1 MSPRCLANVMHR
13 LHSFRPDLLALALL
27 TLLPLIW
34 FGPVLFT
41 GKTLLPYDNLY
52 RFQPWQ
58 SLQPGITPHNELL
71 SDLVLENAVWKLH
84 VRRTLQQNEIPLW
97 NPQLFTGAPFFAAGQ
112 ASAAYPLSALFYL
125 LPIEIA
131 FGWFT
136 AIQLAIAGVNAYLLG
151 RVLKLRP
158 VAALF
163 SGVAF
168 QFSGFMVVSVV
179 FTMVIAAA
187 SWLPLLL
194 ATIERMIQKQE
205 QKGVAGFRPIP
216 YVVAGIGIVGLVV
229 LAGHPEF
236 LYYILLVAGIYTIV
250 RLLVAWRRLQH
261 PGGDHQAQTPSSD
274 QPRRE
279 GKRRHVLHA
288 LAKIAGWILLIPLLG
303 LAAGAVQLL
312 PLYELVQQNFR
323 EGSASYRQILD
334 WAWPDRHILTF
345 LLPDIFGN
353 PSHHHWFDLWAL
365 RWQPATVNWLGEAS
379 NTIFWGIKNY
389 VEGGNYVGVSTWLLA
404 ALAVGVPLATSVFRS
419 GNQNPR
425 MPHSAQ
431 SQLRVPTFLFASLA
445 LVSLLFA
452 FGTPLYA
459 LLFYGLPG
467 WDQLHSPFRWVFP
480 FTLAMSLLGGIGLE
494 QALSFSSNTSNQ
506 RFFAFGRLRIR
517 FTWLIGL
524 LPLSAAAAGL
534 TALLAVAAS
543 YFIPSPFVNL
553 AQRAVEA
560 SDLAQAAFADGRMF
574 WGYQSVGIARFGA
587 FALVAGLLLWRL
599 TRTDDRTAGRE
610 STNDVAP
617 GSHKS
622 RARLVSLLPFSS
634 VALLALELFA
644 VHGAF
649 NPAAD
654 PALSPLRNVPPVVRF
669 INQKEN
675 AGSRPEIRYA
685 PFRFTTFDPP
695 GSKTFNANVGMYYGW
710 QDIRGYDS
718 IIPKQYVDLMN
729 RVADQSGELLYN
741 RIAPLYA
748 SAGPA
753 NNHNPFAALENP
765 LLDLLGV
772 KYILSELVVPN
783 SNSWRKVYEDDA
795 LRVYENL
802 EVFPRAFIASEAV
815 VLPVAEQPLL
825 DADLRRTVFI
835 EEAPAANEA
844 LIPSSPATAD
854 TSISRYTA
862 NTVFVDVNLSDRG
875 WLVLTDA
882 YFDGWKAYLRPF
894 GGNENDEQ
902 ELTIH
907 RANSALRAVYL
918 PQSGQWTVRFTYSP
932 MSFKLGLYITFLA
945 TMLSLLLLLWWAWG
959 RFYRPEVTAGAAR
972 TVAKNSVVPMGLNLA
987 NRIIYF
993 VFAMLYVRILGPEGT
1008 GQYAWVI
1015 AVYGIFE
1022 ILSRYGLGTLVTRE
1036 VAADKSKS
1044 SLFLT
1049 NVLSLRTLLWAVSI
1063 VLMALAVGGSRFT
1076 SSVGG
1081 ASNWGGSLANLWASF
1096 LAMTTGWSGVEST
1109 LGAPAPIGLV
1119 EIQAVAVFALVMLV
1133 ANWSDAFS
1141 SLFNAFEK
1149 MEYTAGLGIAMALLQ
1164 VTLGALVL
1172 LLGWGIVGLA
1182 WVALVVNTVQLIWLN
1197 WLVRS
1202 TLFRPQWKWDWALQ
1216 KWMLSTSGPL
1226 MINHLLATVFWR
1238 IDIWILRPLV
1248 GAASVGLYSVALK
1261 YLDGLN
1267 IIPSTFTLAIFPLM
1281 SRLARQEGAALL
1293 RSYTLGVRLLLI
1305 VSLPLAVA
1313 VTLLAQPLIFLLGG
1327 VQFTTASSEIAVVS
1341 DRLCQMLGETIAT
1354 FDCGGLSS
1362 RSGSVLA
1369 LQVIIWS
1376 IPIGFVNS
1384 VTQYVLIAADQQ
1396 RYLTKAFVF
1405 GVVFNLAG
1413 NLLLIPVFNFIGAAV
1428 VTILSEIC
1436 LLLLFARRV
1445 HRSVGVTPWP
1455 DLVWRPLV
1463 SAVAMGCLLY
1473 GLSAIGV
1480 NQWLA
1485 ILPALAAYAGV
1496 FALIGGLA
1504 DADLQLATRSL
1515 LQNRLAWQTQQ
1526 EAEGT

>member
-1 MSPRCLANVMHR
+1 MPPRRLANVMQR
-13 LHSFRPDLLALALL
+13 LRRFRPDLLALALL
-27 TLLPLIW
+27 TVLPLIW

-52 RFQPWQ
+52 RFEPWQ
-58 SLQPGITPHNELL
+58 SLQPDVAPHNELL

-84 VRRTLQQNEIPLW
+84 VRRTLQQGELPLW

-112 ASAAYPLSALFYL
+112 ASTAYPLSALFYV
-125 LPIEIA
+125 LPIEVA

-136 AIQLAIAGVNAYLLG
+136 AIQLAIAGANAYLLG

-168 QFSGFMVVSVV
+168 QLSGFMVVSVV

-194 ATIERMIQKQE
+194 ATIEKVIQKQE
-205 QKGVAGFRPIP
+205 EKGISGFRPIP
-216 YVVAGIGIVGLVV
+216 YVVAGVGVVGMVV

-236 LYYILLVAGIYTIV
+236 LYYTLLVSGAYTIV
-250 RLLVAWRRLQH
+250 RLLVAWRRLR
-261 PGGDHQAQTPSSD
+261 GDTGERTTQMATPD
-274 QPRRE
+274 RPRRE
-279 GKRRHVLHA
+279 STDRQILQA
-288 LAKIAGWILLIPLLG
+288 LAKIAAWILLVPLLG

-323 EGSASYRQILD
+323 EGSASYRQVVD

-345 LLPDIFGN
+345 FLPDIFGN

-365 RWQPATVNWLGEAS
+365 RWQPSTVNWLGEPS

-389 VEGGNYVGVSTWLLA
+389 VEGGNYLGVSTWLLA
-404 ALAVGVPLATSVFRS
+404 ALAVGVPLSQTVFRARS
-419 GNQNPR
+419 DQR
-425 MPHSAQ
+425 HTAHRH
-431 SQLRVPTFLFASLA
+431 LRVPALLFAALA

-467 WDQLHSPFRWVFP
+467 WSQLHSPFRWVFP
-480 FTLAMSLLGGIGLE
+480 FTLAMALLGGLGLE
-494 QALSFSSNTSNQ
+494 QALSF
-506 RFFAFGRLRIR
+506 RLHAGEKRLFALGRLHVRLK
-517 FTWLIGL
+517 WLAAL
-524 LPLSAAAAGL
+524 LAISASAAGL
-534 TALLAVAAS
+534 IALLAVAAS
-543 YFIPSPFVNL
+543 YLFPSPFVNL
-553 AQRAVEA
+553 AHRAVES

-574 WGYQSVGIARFGA
+574 WGYQSVGIARFGVI
-587 FALVAGLLLWRL
+587 ALVSGLLLWRI
-599 TRTDDRTAGRE
+599 TRTPHRADDQVLE
-610 STNDVAP
+610 SDGAP
-617 GSHKS
+617 GNLTAW
-622 RARLVSLLPFSS
+622 ARLASLLPYSF
-634 VALLALELFA
+634 VALLALDLFA
-644 VHGAF
+644 VHGSF

-654 PALSPLRNVPPVVRF
+654 RGLSPLRNVPPVVQF
-669 INQKEN
+669 INQKEST
-675 AGSRPEIRYA
+675 GPSSEIRYA
-685 PFRFTTFDPP
+685 PFRFTTFDNP

-718 IIPKQYVDLMN
+718 IIPKQYVDLLN
-729 RVADQSGELLYN
+729 RIADQSGELLYN
-741 RIAPLYA
+741 RIAPIYA
-748 SAGPA
+748 SANSA
-753 NNHNPFAALENP
+753 NRHNPFAALENP

-783 SNSWRKVYEDDA
+783 SNTWQKVYEDDA

-802 EVFPRAFIASEAV
+802 QVFPRAFIASEAV
-815 VLPVAEQPLL
+815 VLPSAEQPLL
-825 DADLRRTVFI
+825 DADLRSTVFI
-835 EEAPAANEA
+835 EESPASNEA
-844 LIPSSPATAD
+844 LVPSSPQTAD
-854 TSISRYTA
+854 TAISRYTA
-862 NTVFVDVNLSDRG
+862 NSVFVDVNLSDRG

-882 YFDGWKAYLRPF
+882 YFPGWNAYLRPF
-894 GGNENDEQ
+894 GGDENDEQ

-907 RANSALRAVYL
+907 RANSAFRTVYL
-918 PQSGQWTVRFTYSP
+918 PDSGQWTVRFTYSP
-932 MSFKLGLYITFLA
+932 MSFKLGLYVTFLA

-959 RFYRPEVTAGAAR
+959 RFYRPEATAGAAR

-987 NRIIYF
+987 NRVIYF

-1044 SLFLT
+1044 SLYLT
-1049 NVLSLRTLLWAVSI
+1049 NVLSLRTLLWAISI
-1063 VLMALAVGGSRFT
+1063 VLMGLAVGGSQLT
-1076 SSVGG
+1076 SSLGE
-1081 ASNWGGSLANLWASF
+1081 ASTSDRSLASLWTSF
-1096 LAMTTGWSGVEST
+1096 LSMTTSWSGVEAT
-1109 LGAPAPIGLV
+1109 REAPAPIGLV

-1172 LLGWGIVGLA
+1172 LLGWGIVSLA
-1182 WVALVVNTVQLIWLN
+1182 WVALVVNAVQLIWLN

-1216 KWMLSTSGPL
+1216 KSMIATSGPL
-1226 MINHLLATVFWR
+1226 MINHLLATIFWR

-1281 SRLARQEGAALL
+1281 SRLARQEGASLL

-1327 VQFTTASSEIAVVS
+1327 VQFTTASNDVAVISE
-1341 DRLCQMLGETIAT
+1341 RFCQILGETIRT
-1354 FDCGGLSS
+1354 FNCGELTSG
-1362 RSGSVLA
+1362 SGSVLA
-1369 LQVIIWS
+1369 LQLIIWS
-1376 IPIGFVNS
+1376 IPVGFVNS

-1396 RYLTKAFVF
+1396 RYLTKAFAF
-1405 GVVFNLAG
+1405 GVAFNLVG
-1413 NLLLIPVFNFIGAAV
+1413 NLLLIPVFSFIGAAV

-1436 LLLLFARRV
+1436 LLVLFARRV
-1445 HRSVGVTPWP
+1445 HRSVGTTPWP

-1463 SAVAMGCLLY
+1463 SAAAMGLLLY
-1473 GLSAIGV
+1473 ALSAAGV
-1480 NQWLA
+1480 NEWLA
-1485 ILPALAAYAGV
+1485 ILPALAAYAGI

-1504 DADLQLATRSL
+1504 DADLQLAARSL

-1526 EAEGT
+1526 ETEGT

>member
-1 MSPRCLANVMHR
+1 MHR
-13 LHSFRPDLLALALL
+13 LRRFRPDLLALAFL
-27 TLLPLIW
+27 TVLPLIW

-52 RFQPWQ
+52 RFEPWQ
-58 SLQPGITPHNELL
+58 SMLPDIAPHNELL

-84 VRRTLQQNEIPLW
+84 VRRTLQQGELPLW

-112 ASAAYPLSALFYL
+112 ASTAYPLSALFYV
-125 LPIEIA
+125 LPIEVA

-136 AIQLAIAGVNAYLLG
+136 AIQLAVAGANAYLLG

-194 ATIERMIQKQE
+194 AVIERAIQKQE
-205 QKGVAGFRPIP
+205 EKGATGFRPIP
-216 YVVAGIGIVGLVV
+216 YVVVGVGVVAMVV

-236 LYYILLVAGIYTIV
+236 LYYTLLVAGIYTLV
-250 RLLVAWRRLQH
+250 RLLVAWRRIRGAARNH
-261 PGGDHQAQTPSSD
+261 TTPVATPD
-274 QPRRE
+274 QPCRRSTD
-279 GKRRHVLHA
+279 RHTLQA
-288 LAKIAGWILLIPLLG
+288 LAKIAAWILLVPLLG

-323 EGSASYRQILD
+323 EGSASYQQIVG

-345 LLPDIFGN
+345 FLPDIFGN

-365 RWQPATVNWLGEAS
+365 RWLPATVNWLGEPG
-379 NTIFWGIKNY
+379 NTVFWGIKNY
-389 VEGGNYVGVSTWLLA
+389 VEGGNYLGVSTWLLA
-404 ALAVGVPLATSVFRS
+404 ALAVGAPLAQSVFRAGGETS
-419 GNQNPR
+419 HAAHR
-425 MPHSAQ
+425 
-431 SQLRVPTFLFASLA
+431 QLRAPALLFAALA

-480 FTLAMSLLGGIGLE
+480 FTLAMALLGGLGLE
-494 QALSFSSNTSNQ
+494 QALSSRSKTGEM
-506 RFFAFGRLRIR
+506 RLFAIGRLQVRLK
-517 FTWLIGL
+517 WLTVFLAI
-524 LPLSAAAAGL
+524 SASTAGL
-534 TALLAVAAS
+534 IALLAVVAS
-543 YFIPSPFVNL
+543 YLVPAPFINL
-553 AQRAVEA
+553 AQRVVEA

-587 FALVAGLLLWRL
+587 FSLVSGLLLWRMS
-599 TRTDDRTAGRE
+599 RTAHNADGPE
-610 STNDVAP
+610 QETAAASGGLTT
-617 GSHKS
+617 K
-622 RARLVSLLPFSS
+622 ARLASLLPYSF
-634 VALLALELFA
+634 VALLALDLFA
-644 VHGAF
+644 VHGRF

-654 PALSPLRNVPPVVRF
+654 SGLSPLRNVPPVVQF
-669 INQKEN
+669 INQEEN
-675 AGSRPEIRYA
+675 TGPNSEIHFA
-685 PFRFTTFDPP
+685 PFRFTTFDSP
-695 GSKTFNANVGMYYGW
+695 GSKTLNANVGMYYGW

-718 IIPKQYVDLMN
+718 IIPKQYVDLLN

-741 RIAPLYA
+741 RIAPIYA
-748 SAGPA
+748 SA
-753 NNHNPFAALENP
+753 NSSNRHNPFAALENP

-772 KYILSELVVPN
+772 KYIISELVVPN
-783 SNSWRKVYEDDA
+783 SNTWRKVYEDDA

-802 EVFPRAFIASEAV
+802 EVFPRAFIATEAV
-815 VLPVAEQPLL
+815 VLPSAEQPLL
-825 DADLRRTVFI
+825 DADLRSTVFI
-835 EEAPAANEA
+835 EEAPSPNEA
-844 LIPSSPATAD
+844 LVPSSPETAD
-854 TSISRYTA
+854 ASISRYTA

-882 YFDGWKAYLRPF
+882 YFHGWNAYLRPF
-894 GGNENDEQ
+894 GGGENDEQ

-907 RANSALRAVYL
+907 RANSAFRTVYL
-918 PQSGQWTVRFTYSP
+918 PESGQWTVRFTYSP

-959 RFYRPEVTAGAAR
+959 RFYRPEATAGAAR

-987 NRIIYF
+987 NRVIYF

-1036 VAADKSKS
+1036 VAADRSKS
-1044 SLFLT
+1044 SLYLT
-1049 NVLSLRTLLWAVSI
+1049 NVLSLRTLLWAISI
-1063 VLMALAVGGSRFT
+1063 VLMGLAVGGSQFT
-1076 SSVGG
+1076 SSAGA
-1081 ASNWGGSLANLWASF
+1081 ASNLGRSFTNLWTSF
-1096 LAMTTGWSGVEST
+1096 LAITTSWSGVEAT
-1109 LGAPAPIGLV
+1109 WEAPAPIGLV

-1182 WVALVVNTVQLIWLN
+1182 WVALAVNAVQLIWLN

-1202 TLFRPQWKWDWALQ
+1202 TLFKPQWKWDWALQ
-1216 KWMLSTSGPL
+1216 KSMLATSGPL

-1313 VTLLAQPLIFLLGG
+1313 VTMLAQPLIFLLGG
-1327 VQFTTASSEIAVVS
+1327 VQFTTASNEVAVIS
-1341 DRLCQMLGETIAT
+1341 DRLCNMLGETIGN
-1354 FDCGGLSS
+1354 FNCGALTS
-1362 RSGSVLA
+1362 RSGSELA

-1396 RYLTKAFVF
+1396 RYLTKAFAF
-1405 GVVFNLAG
+1405 GVAFNLVG
-1413 NLLLIPVFNFIGAAV
+1413 NLLLIPAFSFIGAAV

-1445 HRSVGVTPWP
+1445 HRTVGATPWP

-1463 SAVAMGCLLY
+1463 SAAAMGLLIY
-1473 GLSAIGV
+1473 GLSATGV
-1480 NQWLA
+1480 NEWLA
-1485 ILPALAAYAGV
+1485 ILPGLVAYAGV
-1496 FALIGGLA
+1496 FALIGGLG
-1504 DADLQLATRSL
+1504 DADLQLAARSL
-1515 LQNRLAWQTQQ
+1515 LHNRLAWRTQQ
-1526 EAEGT
+1526 EAEST